1 MNRLMA
7 CRLVFLYFTA
17 LAFAISACYPN
28 RTSPTAVQS
37 KSLSTYPVTA
47 FPEPDAT
54 GTGSPNEFSEQVTE
68 VANTTDL
75 SSATAQV
82 SISTEEIFFQILE
95 QVDLERV
102 VKDLNQLTGE
112 EPLCLEGDCYTIDGR
127 ETGSE
132 GLSWAKRYIYRELA
146 NMGYSVEYQSW
157 SRANYSD
164 QNIIVRKPGIVHPEE
179 EIYLVAHLDGARP
192 GLLSK
197 RPAADDN
204 ASGVVGLLELA
215 RVLRSYSF
223 ERTLVLFFSTG
234 EEQGT
239 LGVKSH
245 LAQLTPEELNSI
257 KYVINIDMIGY
268 DANHDSIMELWH
280 AGHSPSL
287 DFAELFSNVIKDN
300 HLNLIPR
307 FVVGCG

>member
-1 MNRLMA
+1 MA

-37 KSLSTYPVTA
+37 ESLSTSPVRA

-54 GTGSPNEFSEQVTE
+54 DTGLANEFSEQVTE
-68 VANTTDL
+68 VANTTGL
-75 SSATAQV
+75 PSATVQV
-82 SISTEEIFFQILE
+82 SISTEDIIFQILE

-112 EPLCLEGDCYTIDGR
+112 EPLCLAGDCHTIDGR

-132 GLSWAKRYIYRELA
+132 GLRWAKRYIYEELV
-146 NMGYSVEYQSW
+146 NMGYLVEYQSW

-164 QNIIVRKPGIVHPEE
+164 HNIIVRKPGTVHREE
-179 EIYLVAHLDGARP
+179 EIYFVAHLDGVRP
-192 GLLSK
+192 ALLSK

-204 ASGVVGLLELA
+204 ASGVVDLLELA

-239 LGVKSH
+239 LGVKSY
-245 LAQLTPEELNSI
+245 LAQRTPEELNSI

-268 DANHDSIMELWH
+268 DANHDPIMELWH
-280 AGHSPSL
+280 GGHSPSL
-287 DFAELFSNVIKDN
+287 DFAELFSNVIKHD

-307 FVVGCG
+307 LVVGCG